1 MSRLARWRTPIAF
14 AMLILVVL
22 WVGQNGYRQDLAIL
36 MVTYG
41 LISLG
46 LYSHYIMGNS
56 MSVAYN
62 AYVAIGGYALGIL
75 CVRTDL
81 SMFLALPI
89 GIVISA
95 AVAVLLGLTTYKLSG
110 FYLAAVTLLF
120 GEAFAAW
127 LVDSTGITG
136 GASGVTLT
144 RELTVF
150 GSEVTR
156 QHLVIAAL
164 ATLFLA
170 AWGLDR
176 LRTSPFGIA
185 LRAKGDA
192 PRAVESSGVSTRALT
207 LVSLGIGA
215 ALGAVAGWYFAAVN
229 LSMLPESVP
238 LSVAFV
244 ALFIPFLGGYR
255 SPWGAVVGAVVVTE
269 LTFNLTWFQDT
280 GTLAFAV
287 AVLVVLIFARR
298 GLLGL
303 LGDVL
308 ARAAGLVRREGP
320 LPKEG
325 RDHVQPSA

>member
-1 MSRLARWRTPIAF
+1 MSGLSRWRTPIAF
-14 AMLILVVL
+14 LLLILVAL
-22 WVGQNGYRQDLAIL
+22 WVGQDGYRQDLAIL

-75 CVRTDL
+75 CVRTDVSL
-81 SMFLALPI
+81 FLALPI

-95 AVAVLLGLTTYKLSG
+95 VVAVLLGLTTHKLSG

-127 LVDSTGITG
+127 LVDSTGFTG
-136 GASGVTLT
+136 GPAGVTLD
-144 RELTVF
+144 RGLTVF
-150 GSEVTR
+150 GHEATR

-164 ATLFLA
+164 VTLFLA

-192 PRAVESSGVSTRALT
+192 VRAVESSGVSTRALT
-207 LVSLGIGA
+207 LISLGIGA
-215 ALGAVAGWYFAAVN
+215 ALGSVAGWYFAAVN

-238 LSVAFV
+238 LSFAFV

-255 SPWGAVVGAVVVTE
+255 SPWGAVVGALIVTE

-287 AVLVVLIFARR
+287 AVLLVLIFARR

-308 ARAAGLVRREGP
+308 TR
-320 LPKEG
+320 LPRPGGKKG
-325 RDHVQPSA
+325 RDHAESGA

>member
-1 MSRLARWRTPIAF
+1 MSRLSRWRTPIAF
-14 AMLILVVL
+14 AVLMLVVV

-41 LISLG
+41 MISLG

-75 CVRTDL
+75 CVRTNL
-81 SMFLALPI
+81 SLFLALPI

-120 GEAFAAW
+120 GEAFTAW
-127 LVDSTGITG
+127 LVDSTDLTG
-136 GASGVTLT
+136 GPAGVVLT
-144 RELTVF
+144 RGLTVF
-150 GSEVTR
+150 GHEVTR
-156 QHLVIAAL
+156 QQLVVAAL
-164 ATLFLA
+164 LTLFLA

-185 LRAKGDA
+185 LRAKGEA
-192 PRAVESSGVSTRALT
+192 ARAVESSGVSTRALT
-207 LVSLGIGA
+207 LISLGIGA
-215 ALGAVAGWYFAAVN
+215 ALGSVGGWYFAAVN

-244 ALFIPFLGGYR
+244 ALFIPFLGGYQ
-255 SPWGAVVGAVVVTE
+255 SPWGSVAGAVIVTQ

-287 AVLVVLIFARR
+287 AVLLVLIFARR

-303 LGDVL
+303 LDDVL
-308 ARAAGLVRREGP
+308 AGLTRLGR
-320 LPKEG
+320 KEG
-325 RDHVQPSA
+325 RDHVQPGA